1 MEKKMKR
8 IKSAS
13 VNKDTNLYDVQ
24 ATARDTLIR
33 VQYKL

>member
-1 MEKKMKR
+1 M
-8 IKSAS
+8 KSAS

-24 ATARDTLIR
+24 ATVRDTHIR

>member
-1 MEKKMKR
+1 M
-8 IKSAS
+8 KSAS

-24 ATARDTLIR
+24 DTARDTHIR